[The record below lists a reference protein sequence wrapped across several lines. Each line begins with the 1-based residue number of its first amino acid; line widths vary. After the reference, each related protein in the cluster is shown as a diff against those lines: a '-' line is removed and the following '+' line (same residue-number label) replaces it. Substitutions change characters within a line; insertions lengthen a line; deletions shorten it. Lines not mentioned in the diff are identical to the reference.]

1 MTTATISVIVP
12 FYNEADNLP
21 TFHDRLSRVIE
32 SLTKRYPYTWE
43 IVYVDDGSN
52 DNALDWLQRQQK
64 KDRRITLVQLSR
76 NFGKEAA
83 LSAGADLCQGDAAIF
98 IDADLQDPPEL
109 IPQLIEPW
117 HNKQADIV
125 YARRLSRKGESWLKK
140 VSAALFYKV
149 LGRLTHITIPPN
161 TGDFR
166 LMSRETLDQL
176 NKLREHHRF
185 MKGLFA
191 WVGYRQK
198 EVLYHREARH
208 LGRSKWNYRA
218 LWRLSLE
225 GITSFSTM
233 PLTLATYLGL
243 IAVIGALIYAA
254 LIIYQTLMYGT
265 DVPGYPSLMVT
276 ILFMGGAQMLTIG
289 ILGAYIGRI
298 FNEVKQRP
306 LYLVKTHQRATQK
319 MTKKK
324 P

>member
-1 MTTATISVIVP
+1 MTTPTISVIVP

-21 TFHDRLSRVIE
+21 TFHDRLSRAID
-32 SLTKRYPYTWE
+32 SLKHTYRWE
-43 IVYVDDGSN
+43 ILYVDDGSS
-52 DNALDWLQRQQK
+52 DESPRWLQDKQK
-64 KDRRITLVQLSR
+64 KDSRITLVQLSR

-125 YARRLSRKGESWLKK
+125 YAKRLSRKGESWLKK
-140 VSAALFYKV
+140 ISAALFYKV
-149 LGRLTHITIPPN
+149 LGKLTHITIPPN

-166 LMSRETLDQL
+166 LMSRQTLDQL
-176 NKLREHHRF
+176 KKLREHHRF

-198 EVLYHREARH
+198 EILYHREPRH

-243 IAVIGALIYAA
+243 IAVVGALVYAS

-265 DVPGYPSLMVT
+265 SVPGYPSLMVT

-306 LYLVKTHQRATQK
+306 LYLVKDYQPA
-319 MTKKK
+319 TKKPQK
-324 P
+324 K